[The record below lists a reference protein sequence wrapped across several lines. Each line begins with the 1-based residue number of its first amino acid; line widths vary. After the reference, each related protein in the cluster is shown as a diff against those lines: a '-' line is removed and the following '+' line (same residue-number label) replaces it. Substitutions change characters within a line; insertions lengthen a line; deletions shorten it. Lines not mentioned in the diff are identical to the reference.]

1 MRFNPTNAAQ
11 VSLLQPLATSLNGGG
26 DRSRVRDAGQL
37 APTFGDV
44 EDELQRSASDEIRV

>member
-1 MRFNPTNAAQ
+1 MRHILGYSPR
-11 VSLLQPLATSLNGGG
+11 VSLNGGG